1 MALSKCRI
9 INQTEVFLKSQY
21 KFIFSCVALLLIQA
35 CSNNNQEVPVE
46 KKGFFSKDTTLK
58 YAKRFGISR
67 QSNYK
72 ALFLFG
78 NRDSNDTTAT
88 FILYPKSQQKPN
100 LGNDVFYVA
109 TPVNNIACMSSVYAA
124 MLTMLNLQE
133 KIVAVDN
140 VDYYNNKF
148 IIDGVASQKIKEI
161 GKGPQISVE
170 QTLVLNP
177 ELLLMFGMGNP
188 KKDADEKILN
198 SGIPVAITL
207 DHLEEHP
214 LARAEWI
221 KFIAAFFDMDGE
233 ANFLFKGIERNYL
246 RLKEMTDTISYKPTV
261 LTEIKYAD
269 AWYVPGGN
277 SFMAHFLKDAGADY
291 IWKNEN
297 KAGSIALNFE
307 EVYIK
312 AKEADFWLNLFINV
326 NSKKDLL
333 AYDERYDLFKPF
345 KTANLY
351 NNTKRTNAKGYS
363 DYYENGM
370 SNPDELLRDF
380 IKIFH
385 PHLLPEHQLKYY
397 KKIE

>member
-1 MALSKCRI
+1 
-9 INQTEVFLKSQY
+9 VFLKLQY
-21 KFIFSCVALLLIQA
+21 RLLVISCWLLVLS
-35 CSNNNQEVPVE
+35 CSDNPNAITNENQIE
-46 KKGFFSKDTTLK
+46 KGKSTVLQ
-58 YAKRFGISR
+58 YAKRFGIENFD
-67 QSNYK
+67 QYK
-72 ALFLFG
+72 KLFLFG
-78 NRDSNDTTAT
+78 NRDSKDTTAT
-88 FILYPKSQQKPN
+88 FILYPKSHQKPN

-124 MLTMLNLQE
+124 MLTMLNLQD

-221 KFIAAFFDMDGE
+221 KFIAAFFDMDRE
-233 ANFLFKGIERNYL
+233 ADFLFTNTEKQYL
-246 RLKEMTDTISYKPTV
+246 HLKEMVDTIKIKPTV

-269 AWYVPGGN
+269 AWHVPGGN

-291 IWKNEN
+291 IWKDEN

-333 AYDERYDLFKPF
+333 AYDERYNLFKPF
-345 KTANLY
+345 KTGNLY

-370 SNPDELLRDF
+370 SKPDELLKDF